1 MDYQE
6 MGRVGCLLS
15 QRYPVTVLIE
25 SGSKS
30 DMCRVKNW
38 DALVRPVDDV
48 WHVGTV
54 VLTGIHSL
62 CVITGMVYRRCNS
75 VKRDKAI
82 YHS

>member
-25 SGSKS
+25 GGSTS
-30 DMCRVKNW
+30 DMCRVQNW

-62 CVITGMVYRRCNS
+62 CVIAGGYTGDATRL
-75 VKRDKAI
+75 K
-82 YHS
+82 